1 MVRILATADWQ
12 LGKAFSTIGA
22 AADPFREQLFRTAEH
37 IITTTAVEQEAD
49 VVLILGDTFDRRAAD
64 WALIER
70 VATLFRDS
78 EKPIHII
85 PGNHDPWQSGGLLEA
100 LSREL
105 EDAEHVVFHSEQSP
119 FRLDEFDMTLYP
131 GVLKQRTDLGDRD
144 SWIPDREDSDGL
156 RVGMF
161 HGSIESFGGD
171 DSRQRSID
179 PDVAEN
185 RDLDLAL
192 LGDWHGGEMLD
203 HPERS
208 LWYAGAPEPQR
219 ISHNWQGRVLMIEAG
234 LKGEPTVEPI
244 IVGKLKFV
252 DFEFVFDLDMGNP
265 TQLLADQLE
274 GIEGE
279 PESTYIRVKLA
290 GEVTPEIIEGIDVP
304 VDSFSTNWSFIHSD
318 LTGLQT
324 VFPEDE
330 ERVDDPL
337 LRQLE
342 DELAGMGLPIEV
354 FSRSVVLL
362 RRSYRRLG

>member
-1 MVRILATADWQ
+1 
-12 LGKAFSTIGA
+12 
-22 AADPFREQLFRTAEH
+22 
-37 IITTTAVEQEAD
+37 
-49 VVLILGDTFDRRAAD
+49 
-64 WALIER
+64 
-70 VATLFRDS
+70 
-78 EKPIHII
+78 
-85 PGNHDPWQSGGLLEA
+85 
-100 LSREL
+100 
-105 EDAEHVVFHSEQSP
+105 
-119 FRLDEFDMTLYP
+119 
-131 GVLKQRTDLGDRD
+131 
-144 SWIPDREDSDGL
+144 
-156 RVGMF
+156 
-161 HGSIESFGGD
+161 
-171 DSRQRSID
+171 
-179 PDVAEN
+179 
-185 RDLDLAL
+185 
-192 LGDWHGGEMLD
+192 MLD